1 MTTTETV
8 TATRVEDEP
17 NDDLD
22 CAIRDYVHTYAFWRG
37 RRKAMERFGV
47 SRHTLWRFLDRGNL
61 GRALPRAVLDSVG
74 DSIEAIDAATW
85 AIGASARITASFER
99 AARNRRP
106 AGPALRRGQEDALL
120 QLCAAPLTT
129 VSELARFN
137 REPPTTLRGRLERL
151 AELGLADSVSHRLA
165 VLGPKPQRRYFPTK
179 EGIHAAALEPGI
191 RRLLAEQPVSRQWF
205 RLLTERLDAVAV
217 LYHVAALVADADP
230 EGDPVRV
237 DHHRQ
242 GPYDLL
248 VTLSQGRSVGILR
261 QGETLPSAH
270 LRYRLRTIEN
280 LPVSQRPTVT
290 LVITGS
296 DQATRRAVR
305 TLGHPVEH
313 ETIFAATEGE
323 QLAGDHRAVAWQQC
337 GHGMGMEVKIE
348 PSVSLGSIVASIGWL
363 MDRDAR
369 NRRDNTPPAKRQPT
383 PDPYSL
389 YPSNLRASMPDPPE
403 QVKSCLA
410 VQLTRAEKEAL
421 DLLAAWPL
429 CTTDQ
434 LAGLMGGVTR
444 RRANQVLRSLGSR
457 SLVRSENLRHVLADD
472 GLRYLARRDRAAV
485 RIALGRWSARRRRSS
500 RGAAPVISGS
510 SLRSLDSQLDHQDAI
525 NTIAAALSAEAAR
538 SDDHHLLEL
547 LPTSRSSIGYR
558 RGRTNYAIHPDAS
571 FTLEYKGKWLPF
583 LLEFERRATTPKRIP
598 RRLASYRRYFRSG
611 WAERDHGGRTPGVLF
626 VFETPESETAFL
638 DVADGMAGLDVI
650 TANAEALAEHG
661 ILGEAWILPPP
672 TRWTGRR
679 WPDCTRLHKCKL
691 PRRTFPVGGPQQPRM
706 DKFAATCRNPVPLRP
721 ATAICCRAD
730 TSGCQRE

>member
-1 MTTTETV
+1 MNQPTTTWT
-8 TATRVEDEP
+8 TPSATTCTP
-17 NDDLD
+17 TS
-22 CAIRDYVHTYAFWRG
+22 CGGAAG
-37 RRKAMERFGV
+37 RRWSGSA
-47 SRHTLWRFLDRGNL
+47 SRATPYGASWTGDTW
-61 GRALPRAVLDSVG
+61 AAPCPRAVLDSVG

-85 AIGASARITASFER
+85 AIGASAQITASFER
-99 AARNRRP
+99 AARNRLP

-120 QLCAAPLTT
+120 QLCAAPLAT

-165 VLGPKPQRRYFPTK
+165 ALGPKPQRRYFPTK
-179 EGIHAAALEPGI
+179 EGIHAAATLEPGI

-230 EGDPVRV
+230 EGDPIRV

-261 QGETLPSAH
+261 QGATLPSAH

-280 LPVSQRPTVT
+280 LPVSQRPAVT

-296 DQATRRAVR
+296 GQATRRAVR

-313 ETIFAATEGE
+313 ETLFAATEGE

-348 PSVSLGSIVASIGWL
+348 PRVSL
-363 MDRDAR
+363 RKH
-369 NRRDNTPPAKRQPT
+369 RRLHRLAGGQRCQEPPRQ
-383 PDPYSL
+383 
-389 YPSNLRASMPDPPE
+389 YPAGQAPAHAGPVFPLPQHNLRTSMPDPPE
-403 QVKSCLA
+403 QVKSSLA

-444 RRANQVLRSLGSR
+444 RRANQVLRSLADH
-457 SLVRSENLRHVLADD
+457 SLVRSENQRHVLTDE

-485 RIALGRWSARRRRSS
+485 RIALGRWSARKRRAA
-500 RGAAPVISGS
+500 GAAP
-510 SLRSLDSQLDHQDAI
+510 RS
-525 NTIAAALSAEAAR
+525 
-538 SDDHHLLEL
+538 
-547 LPTSRSSIGYR
+547 
-558 RGRTNYAIHPDAS
+558 
-571 FTLEYKGKWLPF
+571 
-583 LLEFERRATTPKRIP
+583 
-598 RRLASYRRYFRSG
+598 
-611 WAERDHGGRTPGVLF
+611 
-626 VFETPESETAFL
+626 
-638 DVADGMAGLDVI
+638 
-650 TANAEALAEHG
+650 
-661 ILGEAWILPPP
+661 
-672 TRWTGRR
+672 
-679 WPDCTRLHKCKL
+679 
-691 PRRTFPVGGPQQPRM
+691 
-706 DKFAATCRNPVPLRP
+706 
-721 ATAICCRAD
+721 
-730 TSGCQRE
+730 